1 MNLQINNLG
10 VIQDLNISPKPLTII
25 CGKNNSGK
33 TYAMYSLWAILE
45 LGFNVDFI
53 ELEEYANLLRN
64 NGEIDINLPSFFEEN
79 LYSMVDTVNNV
90 IPKLLPRAFNTSIDF
105 FKNSEVKIKIDLIEF
120 LNHLQNDFNHES
132 ISTFRLLNTIYHPET
147 GNLKIFFRTNETRKY
162 PIFVFSDFLNNL
174 FFKIIFSQLGSS
186 AFLMPTERAGLNLFF
201 NELKTQKKAIEE
213 YMKNRHSKS
222 SNIETDNLD
231 DYFNTS
237 YYSLPIE
244 EYINF
249 MSNSNIEY
257 DQKNSFSEDIHKIF
271 NLRNEVK
278 FRKEKGKIFFKTE
291 EGKELSL
298 HLASSS
304 IKTNVALWIYLA
316 NTAQKSNLLMIDE
329 PELNL
334 HPDAQRQMA
343 RLIVFLVNK
352 GLKIAV
358 STHSD
363 YFIKEINS
371 LIMLSNEFERK
382 DDILQKY
389 GYTSFDSLDPSQVI
403 AYHFDSGFAEEMLVD
418 PKSGI
423 EAKTFDDVTN
433 SMNHAYMDI
442 HWHLNE
448 SDFLD

>member
-1 MNLQINNLG
+1 MELQINNLG
-10 VIQDLNISPKPLTII
+10 VIQELKLFPKPLTII

-53 ELEEYANLLRN
+53 QLEKYANTLKN
-64 NGEIDINLPSFFEEN
+64 SGEVDINLPSFFEEN
-79 LYSMVDTVNNV
+79 LHAMVDNINTV
-90 IPKLLPRAFNTSIDF
+90 IPQLLPRAFNTTKDF
-105 FKNSEVKIKIDLIEF
+105 FENSEVKIKIDLIEF
-120 LNHLQNDFNHES
+120 LDHLQNSFNFES
-132 ISTFRLLNTIYHPET
+132 ISTFRLVHTLYHKET
-147 GNLKIFFRTNETRKY
+147 GNLKVFFRANDTRNY
-162 PIFVFSDFLNNL
+162 PIFVFSDLLNNI
-174 FFKIIFSQLGSS
+174 FFKIILSQLGSS

-201 NELKTQKKAIEE
+201 NELKTQQKNIEE
-213 YMKNRHSKS
+213 YMKNRKS
-222 SNIETDNLD
+222 RQTNIETDNVD
-231 DYFNTS
+231 DYFNTT

-249 MSNSNIEY
+249 MSKSNIEY
-257 DQKNSFSEDIHKIF
+257 DQKNPVFEDLYKIF
-271 NLRNEVK
+271 NLKNNVK

-291 EGKELSL
+291 DGKELGL

-316 NTAQKSNLLMIDE
+316 NAAKNSNLLMIDE

-352 GLKIAV
+352 GLKIAI

-371 LIMLSNEFERK
+371 LIMLSNDFEDK
-382 DDILQKY
+382 SLLLEKY
-389 GYTSFDSLDPSQVI
+389 GYTTYDSLNPKDVV
-403 AYHFDSGFAEEMLVD
+403 AYHFDSGFAEEMLID

-433 SMNHAYMDI
+433 SMNNAYMDI
-442 HWHLNE
+442 HWKLNE
-448 SDFLD
+448 NEFLD